1 MRRRHLHRVFNWP
14 LRLFLEASRAS
25 VPELQRAIGGIDD
38 GRRVPRTFFAS
49 DANRGGVNVGKPRL
63 QRMAGCTRDRVVP
76 GKPRIVVESSARATV
91 SVVGGL
97 SAGRAGRLIAFI
109 GLYRIAKRSRQL
121 RTKKI
126 LEAGF
131 FRCHRKPFPEP
142 EMLGRAK
149 LG

>member
-76 GKPRIVVESSARATV
+76 GKPRMRDLKVRPVPGGIPNNPRICHSAHN
-91 SVVGGL
+91 SGG
-97 SAGRAGRLIAFI
+97 R
-109 GLYRIAKRSRQL
+109 
-121 RTKKI
+121 
-126 LEAGF
+126 
-131 FRCHRKPFPEP
+131 
-142 EMLGRAK
+142 
-149 LG
+149 